1 MYPEGPRL
9 AEVLEA
15 ELNVEQRLAALD
27 PADKLLCLAC
37 AGSGKSRTLAY
48 RIARLVSDGADVAG
62 IVAITFTEKAAE
74 SIKQRV
80 AGALA
85 RSGHDPRAITAMYI
99 GTIHSFCFEIL
110 KQMDAKYNQ
119 FDVLDPNRLRL
130 LLMNH
135 YGMLGLQQLRNLHN
149 KRYFQTIDEVASAL
163 YVLNGEMI
171 DLDCVMRGSP
181 PLGRTLTQLKEAM
194 NGEQFIDF
202 SSMPR
207 LVVEALE
214 AGHPEAMKAIQHIR
228 HVMIDEYQDVEPA
241 LEALIRILGE
251 QAETLFCVGDD
262 DQAIY
267 AWKGADVNN
276 ILHFDQRYP
285 DAVHH
290 TLSVNYRSTEAIV
303 TTADNFIHA
312 ELGAQRYPKAPQA
325 NQNSAP
331 RDFRVLWFDDRSDEA
346 EWVAG
351 RIHDLLGTKFVEWD
365 GSERGLTP
373 GDFAILMRSTEGS
386 EGVDGPPRHS
396 AYTQTLRDLGIPFEV
411 QSAGNVFSRPY
422 ALAVRATLEL
432 LRFETPDR
440 NRVRDHLE
448 SEVLPVFPHADLGSV
463 ASVLSRWGREIH
475 TAPGG
480 SRVRVFPQQV
490 PPRDPRLVR
499 SGPSGPRSTGPA

>member
-181 PLGRTLTQLKEAM
+181 PW
-194 NGEQFIDF
+194 
-202 SSMPR
+202 
-207 LVVEALE
+207 
-214 AGHPEAMKAIQHIR
+214 
-228 HVMIDEYQDVEPA
+228 VEP
-241 LEALIRILGE
+241 
-251 QAETLFCVGDD
+251 
-262 DQAIY
+262 
-267 AWKGADVNN
+267 
-276 ILHFDQRYP
+276 
-285 DAVHH
+285 
-290 TLSVNYRSTEAIV
+290 
-303 TTADNFIHA
+303 
-312 ELGAQRYPKAPQA
+312 
-325 NQNSAP
+325 
-331 RDFRVLWFDDRSDEA
+331 
-346 EWVAG
+346 
-351 RIHDLLGTKFVEWD
+351 
-365 GSERGLTP
+365 
-373 GDFAILMRSTEGS
+373 
-386 EGVDGPPRHS
+386 
-396 AYTQTLRDLGIPFEV
+396 
-411 QSAGNVFSRPY
+411 
-422 ALAVRATLEL
+422 
-432 LRFETPDR
+432 
-440 NRVRDHLE
+440 
-448 SEVLPVFPHADLGSV
+448 
-463 ASVLSRWGREIH
+463 
-475 TAPGG
+475 
-480 SRVRVFPQQV
+480 
-490 PPRDPRLVR
+490 
-499 SGPSGPRSTGPA
+499 